1 MGHNKC
7 IKRDKRTLLYFTL
20 EAFQIF
26 DPGLIS
32 QIPRKQTQKSTLEVY
47 LLWPHHRVDGLDN
60 PGHLRKIDPPVAV
73 GIIHAE
79 QEKQSNA
86 KMSLFDGKLSFP

>member
-86 KMSLFDGKLSFP
+86 KMSLFDGKLSFH